1 MANIRTRLDIVMA
14 VVAVASMALKHQNAE
29 ADADVALLLQRCV
42 ADELFNQLQ
51 RLDHILANARTI
63 SGEFRV
69 PGGAP

>member
-1 MANIRTRLDIVMA
+1 MA

-51 RLDHILANARTI
+51 RLDPILANARTI
-63 SGEFRV
+63 SGDFRV
-69 PGGAP
+69 PGGAS